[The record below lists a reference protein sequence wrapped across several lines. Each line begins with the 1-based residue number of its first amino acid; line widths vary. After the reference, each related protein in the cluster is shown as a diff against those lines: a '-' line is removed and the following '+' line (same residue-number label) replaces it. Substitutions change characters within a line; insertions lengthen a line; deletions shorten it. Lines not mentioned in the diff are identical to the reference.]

1 MNNTYNIDIFNKVYP
16 KLKHTRGD
24 YKMKI
29 TSVRRNHVLAAVALV
44 LLFSLS
50 AQIAYAMGTFNVT
63 VAHKI
68 NGRSLG
74 LSKDLPVNITIV
86 KDGEF
91 LAEITDFRFGEKFST
106 PLPSGEYLIT
116 VESVEAGPLP
126 SMTVGPVEIPEGAN
140 LFLVARLSADK
151 TPIVSVRAK

>member
-1 MNNTYNIDIFNKVYP
+1 
-16 KLKHTRGD
+16 
-24 YKMKI
+24 MKI
-29 TSVRRNHVLAAVALV
+29 TSVRRNHVLAVVALV
-44 LLFSLS
+44 LLLSFSV
-50 AQIAYAMGTFNVT
+50 QIAFAMGTFDVT

-86 KDGEF
+86 KDGTF
-91 LAEITDFRFGEKFST
+91 LAEIPDFRFGDKIST
-106 PLPSGEYLIT
+106 QLPAGEYLIT

-126 SMTVGPVEIPEGAN
+126 SMTVGPVEISEGTS

-151 TPIVSVRAK
+151 TPIVSITAQG